1 MQTTPPKP
9 RDHFDLLLDMVQV
22 SLYKYT
28 ANGANEMHTFYEF
41 FAGGGMAR
49 AGLGADWQC
58 LFANDISPS
67 KGQSYKANWGDED
80 LLVKNIYDVRLN
92 ELPSRASMAWGSFPC
107 QDLSLAGVGV
117 GLDGERS
124 GAFWGFWKL
133 ICDLDAEGRKP
144 PLVVLENVFG
154 ALTSRDGKDFELI
167 AEAIAV
173 QGYLVGAM
181 LIDAVHFV
189 PQSRPRLFIVGVD
202 SSLNLPEQSH
212 TNTPNPAWHPD
223 AMVRAH
229 NRLSRQVKA
238 AWRWWSVPHNNASLL
253 TLDSLVESDPK
264 GVEWHSEAET
274 SKLLQMMAPLHR
286 RKVLMAQKSGSVQVG
301 TIYKRTRNGVQRAE
315 VRFDGVAGCLRTPG
329 GGSSRQTIMVV
340 KGAKIKSR
348 LISPREAARL
358 MGLPDSYKLPEK
370 YNEAYHL
377 MGDGVVVPVV
387 SHLNKYLL
395 LPIAKLNR
403 IATDTR
409 HFSARAA

>member
-1 MQTTPPKP
+1 
-9 RDHFDLLLDMVQV
+9 
-22 SLYKYT
+22 
-28 ANGANEMHTFYEF
+28 MHTFYEF

-80 LLVKNIYDVRLN
+80 LLVKNIYDVRLS
-92 ELPSRASMAWGSFPC
+92 ELPGRASMAWGSFPC

-167 AEAIAV
+167 AEAIAA

-181 LIDAVHFV
+181 LIDAIHFV

-202 SSLNLPEQSH
+202 SSLNLPLQSH
-212 TNTPNPAWHPD
+212 SDTPNPAWHPD

-253 TLDSLVESDPK
+253 TLDSLVESEPK

-274 SKLLQMMAPLHR
+274 CKLLQMMAPLHR
-286 RKVLMAQKSGSVQVG
+286 RKVLAAQKSGSVQVG
-301 TIYKRTRNGVQRAE
+301 TIYKRTRNGVQKAE

-340 KGAKIKSR
+340 SGGKIKSR

-387 SHLNKYLL
+387 SHLNKHLL
-395 LPIAKLNR
+395 LPIANLNR
-403 IATDTR
+403 IATDSH

>member
-1 MQTTPPKP
+1 
-9 RDHFDLLLDMVQV
+9 
-22 SLYKYT
+22 
-28 ANGANEMHTFYEF
+28 MHTFYEF

-80 LLVKNIYDVRLN
+80 LLVKNIYDVQLH
-92 ELPSRASMAWGSFPC
+92 ELPGRASMAWGSFPC

-144 PLVVLENVFG
+144 PLIVLENVFG

-167 AEAIAV
+167 AEAIAA

-286 RKVLMAQKSGSVQVG
+286 RKVLAAQKSGSVQVG
-301 TIYKRTRNGVQRAE
+301 TIYKRTRNGAQRAE

-340 KGAKIKSR
+340 NGAKISSR

-387 SHLNKYLL
+387 SHLNKHLL
-395 LPIAKLNR
+395 LPIANLNR
-403 IATDTR
+403 IATDSR
-409 HFSARAA
+409 HLSARAA

>member
-1 MQTTPPKP
+1 M
-9 RDHFDLLLDMVQV
+9 
-22 SLYKYT
+22 
-28 ANGANEMHTFYEF
+28 NTFYEF

-49 AGLGADWQC
+49 AGLEGGWQC

-67 KGQSYKANWGDED
+67 KGHSYKANWGGKD
-80 LLVKNIYDVRLN
+80 LLVKNIYDVQLN
-92 ELPSRASMAWGSFPC
+92 ELPGSASMAWGSFPC

-117 GLDGERS
+117 GLEGERS
-124 GAFWGFWKL
+124 GAFWGFWKI

-144 PLVVLENVFG
+144 PIIVLENVFG

-167 AEAIAV
+167 AEAIAA

-202 SSLNLPEQSH
+202 SSLKLPEQSH
-212 TNTPNPAWHPD
+212 TNTPNPAWHPG
-223 AMVRAH
+223 AMVRAY
-229 NRLSRQVKA
+229 NRSSRQVKA
-238 AWRWWSVPHNNASLL
+238 AWRWWSTPHNTAPLL
-253 TLDSLVESDPK
+253 TLDSMVESDPK
-264 GVEWHSEAET
+264 GVAWHSEAET
-274 SKLLQMMAPLHR
+274 NKLLQMMAPLHR
-286 RKVLMAQKSGSVQVG
+286 RKVLAAQKSGSIQVG
-301 TIYKRTRNGVQRAE
+301 TIYKRTRNGAQRAE

-340 KGAKIKSR
+340 NGAKIKSR

-387 SHLNKYLL
+387 SHLNKHLL
-395 LPIAKLNR
+395 LPIADLNHMAIDVSR
-403 IATDTR
+403 
-409 HFSARAA
+409 FNARAA

>member
-1 MQTTPPKP
+1 
-9 RDHFDLLLDMVQV
+9 
-22 SLYKYT
+22 
-28 ANGANEMHTFYEF
+28 MHTFYEF

-49 AGLGADWQC
+49 AGLGVDWQC

-80 LLVKNIYDVRLN
+80 LLVKNVYDVRLS
-92 ELPSRASMAWGSFPC
+92 ELPSSASMAWGSFPC
-107 QDLSLAGVGV
+107 QDLSLAGVGM
-117 GLDGERS
+117 GLGGERS

-133 ICDLDAEGRKP
+133 IRDLDVDGRKP

-154 ALTSRDGKDFELI
+154 ALTSRDGRDFELI
-167 AEAIAV
+167 AEAISA

-202 SSLNLPEQSH
+202 SNLELPEQCHAS
-212 TNTPNPAWHPD
+212 TPNPAWHPD
-223 AMVRAH
+223 AMIRAY
-229 NRLSRQVKA
+229 NRLSRQVKG
-238 AWRWWSVPHNNASLL
+238 AWRWWSVPHNNAPLL
-253 TLDSLVESDPK
+253 TLDGLVETDPK

-274 SKLLQMMAPLHR
+274 NKLLQMMAPLHR
-286 RKVLMAQKSGSVQVG
+286 RKVLAAQKSGSVQVG

-329 GGSSRQTIMVV
+329 GGSSRQTIIVV
-340 KGAKIKSR
+340 NGTKIRSR
-348 LISPREAARL
+348 LISAREAARL

-370 YNEAYHL
+370 YNEAYRL

-387 SHLNKYLL
+387 SHLNEHLL
-395 LPIAKLNR
+395 LPIANLNR
-403 IATDTR
+403 VATGVR
-409 HFSARAA
+409 HQTASAG

>member
-1 MQTTPPKP
+1 M
-9 RDHFDLLLDMVQV
+9 
-22 SLYKYT
+22 
-28 ANGANEMHTFYEF
+28 NTFYEF

-49 AGLGADWQC
+49 AGLEGDWQC
-58 LFANDISPS
+58 LFANDISPV
-67 KGQSYKANWGDED
+67 KGNSYRENWGDED
-80 LLVKNIYDVRLN
+80 LSIKNIYDVRLK
-92 ELPSRASMAWGSFPC
+92 ELPGSASMAWGSFPC

-117 GLDGERS
+117 GLEGERS
-124 GAFWGFWKL
+124 GAFLGFWKI

-154 ALTSRDGKDFELI
+154 ALTSRDGRDFELI
-167 AEAIAV
+167 AEAIAA

-202 SSLNLPEQSH
+202 SSLKLPVQSH
-212 TNTPNPAWHPD
+212 TNTPNPAWHPG
-223 AMVRAH
+223 AMVRAY
-229 NRLSRQVKA
+229 NRLSRQVKT
-238 AWRWWSVPHNNASLL
+238 AWRWWSVPPNNGPLL

-264 GVEWHSEAET
+264 GVAWHSEAET
-274 SKLLQMMAPLHR
+274 NKLLLMMAPLHR
-286 RKVLMAQKSGSVQVG
+286 RKVLAAQKSGFVQVG
-301 TIYKRTRNGVQRAE
+301 TIYKRTRNGLQRAE
-315 VRFDGVAGCLRTPG
+315 VRFDGIAGCLRTPG

-340 KGAKIKSR
+340 NGANIKSR

-387 SHLNKYLL
+387 FHLNKHLL

-403 IATDTR
+403 MNEGVR
-409 HFSARAA
+409 HGNARTA